1 MQLPIQ
7 DTFSPLI
14 FLFNQS
20 SSSSVTSIIL
30 LFFFLFLHIFGLWL
44 VFVEFFF
51 IAKKIWRKNKQS
63 IEMET
68 AAATKINNV
77 HYITRQFIIICSIA
91 LTRKYMAAIDAQK
104 P

>member
-14 FLFNQS
+14 FHFNQS

-30 LFFFLFLHIFGLWL
+30 LFFFLFLHIFGFWL

-51 IAKKIWRKNKQS
+51 CEENLAKKKQS

-68 AAATKINNV
+68 AAAARKINNG